1 MENKNEKEHVLYS
14 VRTRLEALLKL
25 FKIKEDR
32 EEIERAVERYSIY
45 RTKLSLNESSA
56 TLDELS
62 LSYHEFEQK
71 KLEVLKAF
79 HKDFHTYL
87 DAPEFTGIR
96 IYRKRGVLK
105 IGSTIIF
112 PVYFLN
118 W

>member
-1 MENKNEKEHVLYS
+1 MDDKIEKKIGYGP
-14 VRTRLEALLKL
+14 RIEALIQL
-25 FKIKEDR
+25 FKIKED
-32 EEIERAVERYSIY
+32 EEDIKKAVFEHGIY
-45 RTKLSLNESSA
+45 RTKIGLNEASA

-62 LSYHEFEQK
+62 LSYKDFVDRK
-71 KLEVLKAF
+71 VNTLKAF

-96 IYRKRGVLK
+96 IYRKQGILR